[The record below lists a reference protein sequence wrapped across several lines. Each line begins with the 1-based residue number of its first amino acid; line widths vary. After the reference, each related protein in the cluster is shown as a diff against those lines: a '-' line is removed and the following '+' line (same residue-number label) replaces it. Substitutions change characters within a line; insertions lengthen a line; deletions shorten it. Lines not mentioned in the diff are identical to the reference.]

1 MHILVIVIFT
11 AKHHPLSCQLYCCV
25 EKFRNIQ
32 FYIFLTRSQFS
43 LAWLSNLHFFKQTQ
57 DLQTELWVVTAVGQ
71 ELSLWC
77 FGLTCKLIN
86 LENRDFI
93 ITWLY
98 NWTFPNIK
106 LKIPSNPTLSSTFL
120 KQDVLKYTTSFP
132 VFTLVKGF
140 SVCFSLCCLM

>member
-1 MHILVIVIFT
+1 MAAEKKSSIEFS
-11 AKHHPLSCQLYCCV
+11 KQDRGSLSV
-25 EKFRNIQ
+25 SGF
-32 FYIFLTRSQFS
+32 
-43 LAWLSNLHFFKQTQ
+43 AWLINLHFYKGKGVSWGPAV
-57 DLQTELWVVTAVGQ
+57 LWVLTAVGQ

-106 LKIPSNPTLSSTFL
+106 LKIPSNPSLSSTL
-120 KQDVLKYTTSFP
+120 LEQDVLKYSFP
-132 VFTLVKGF
+132 VVSLSVWLVRQVRHVILIVK
-140 SVCFSLCCLM
+140 